1 MAFILLYVRFLRNF
15 CEKANITE
23 FMLFPFKLNVTPK
36 THTFYCLFQSGNHYA
51 AQHIRTVASRL
62 DRTWKEFAAGLDERT
77 SVLGLSVLFHHK
89 AEQYC
94 DSVASWAAAC
104 EATQPP
110 PSEIQS
116 LETAIRTHQSLY
128 EAMCQAYTEVST
140 VAVHKQHSNIIFLRD
155 HNFISKQNVPN
166 SRAFSNLKQRK
177 IYSIYFNFCK
187 FSTSFLFF
195 VKFVVNF
202 FYCF

>member
-1 MAFILLYVRFLRNF
+1 MIFDWISI
-15 CEKANITE
+15 IT
-23 FMLFPFKLNVTPK
+23 NK
-36 THTFYCLFQSGNHYA
+36 TKQGNHYA

-94 DSVASWAAAC
+94 DSVTSWAAAC

-128 EAMCQAYTEVST
+128 EAMCQAYTEVC
-140 VAVHKQHSNIIFLRD
+140 VCQSN
-155 HNFISKQNVPN
+155 SPE
-166 SRAFSNLKQRK
+166 
-177 IYSIYFNFCK
+177 
-187 FSTSFLFF
+187 
-195 VKFVVNF
+195 
-202 FYCF
+202 

>member
-1 MAFILLYVRFLRNF
+1 MLLLDPNILMSPHILLN
-15 CEKANITE
+15 C
-23 FMLFPFKLNVTPK
+23 
-36 THTFYCLFQSGNHYA
+36 SGNHYA

-94 DSVASWAAAC
+94 DSVTSWAAAC

-128 EAMCQAYTEVST
+128 EAMCQAYTEVRFNVNDT
-140 VAVHKQHSNIIFLRD
+140 AYNQL
-155 HNFISKQNVPN
+155 ISCLHTTNHIN
-166 SRAFSNLKQRK
+166 
-177 IYSIYFNFCK
+177 
-187 FSTSFLFF
+187 
-195 VKFVVNF
+195 
-202 FYCF
+202 